1 MSTLSVS
8 RRVSRKEMR
17 LFFSSPVAWLFL
29 TVFTAVTLFIF
40 FWVESWFARNI
51 ADLRPLFEWMP
62 LLLIFLSAAL
72 TMRMWSEERRSGT
85 LEHVLTQPAGL
96 WRFVLG
102 KFRACFSLLLLALL
116 ATAPLAVTTALMAEL
131 DWGPVLAGYLAAGL
145 LGAAYISIGLF
156 VSARTDNPIVSL
168 IGSVVL
174 CGFLYLLGSDL
185 LTTFFADRTGEV
197 LRLLG
202 SGSRFESIT
211 RGVLDLRDIA
221 YYLSL
226 VIGFLALNV
235 YSLERERWADDA
247 RTPRHR
253 RWRVGIVLLL
263 ANLLLANI
271 WLQRLPGLRLDVTEG
286 QLYSISEPT
295 HQLLSQLDEPLL
307 IRGYFSAKTH
317 PLLAP
322 LIPQLRDLLEEYA
335 IAGGNRVQVEFIDPA
350 TNPELE
356 QEAGERYRMQ
366 ATPLKIADRY
376 QSTLVN
382 AWFHVLV
389 SYGDEFETLGFADLV
404 DVRSAGGTGPE
415 VRLRNPEF
423 DLSRAIRD
431 VLHSYRL
438 GGNVFNALQKPVELV
453 AYVSADERL
462 PERLRDY
469 KEAITQQLEV
479 RARQSGGLLSY
490 RFVEPEAGSGDVA
503 RQLAD
508 EWGFRPMIAALG
520 DGGEFYFYLT
530 LSDDHQVVQ
539 LPTEAFD
546 PDDFDPMLY
555 AGLKRFA
562 KDFTRTV
569 ALAVPEVNK
578 QMAQHHLGAP
588 TFTNLEQAIT
598 RDYSI
603 RLVDL
608 DQGRID
614 PEVDILAVVAP
625 RALAE
630 SALFAIDQFLM
641 RGGTVLMATSPFT
654 VELSGGDMRLQDYN
668 SGLQRWLAGLGV
680 TIGDS
685 LVLDPQN
692 ALFPAPVRRQAG
704 GHEFR
709 DVQMIDY
716 PYFIDLR
723 PPGLNPD
730 HPITANLPQLTM
742 GWASPITVQPPTGV
756 RVTSLLR
763 SSSEAWRSSG
773 RDVIPRQD
781 ASGRT
786 AFVPED
792 EAARGSHQL
801 GVLLE
806 GRFPSW
812 FTGHKPP
819 PVVDDGP
826 PVARGVIEHS
836 AESARLI
843 LLASND
849 FMDDQMLKAAL
860 AASGSQYLGPL
871 ELFMNTLEWAL
882 QDEALLGIRA
892 RGHFNR
898 TLPPMDRQAQRRIEY
913 LNYALAIGWLA
924 LLALVHWLRTLAR
937 RRYYQR
943 ELAL

>member
-1 MSTLSVS
+1 MSIPSVS
-8 RRVSRKEMR
+8 RRVARKEMR
-17 LFFSSPVAWLFL
+17 LFFGSPVAWLFL
-29 TVFTAVTLFIF
+29 AVFAAVTLFVF

-62 LLLIFLSAAL
+62 LLLVFLSAAL
-72 TMRMWSEERRSGT
+72 TMRMWSEERRRGT

-116 ATAPLAVTTALMAEL
+116 TTAPLAVTTALMAEL
-131 DWGPVLAGYLAAGL
+131 DWGPVLAGYLAAAL

-168 IGSVVL
+168 IGSVAL
-174 CGFLYLLGSDL
+174 CGFLYLLGNDL
-185 LTTFFADRTGEV
+185 LTAFFADRSGEL

-202 SGSRFESIT
+202 TGSRFESIT
-211 RGVLDLRDIA
+211 RGVLDVRDLA

-235 YSLERERWADDA
+235 YSLERDRWAHDV
-247 RTPRHR
+247 RTSRHR
-253 RWRVGIVLLL
+253 RWRIGLVLLL

-286 QLYSISEPT
+286 QLYSISAPT
-295 HQLLSQLDEPLL
+295 HELLSQLEEPLL

-335 IAGGNRVQVEFIDPA
+335 IAGGNRVKVEFIDPA

-356 QEAGERYRMQ
+356 REAGERYRMQ
-366 ATPLKIADRY
+366 ATPLQIADRH

-389 SYGDEFETLGFADLV
+389 SYGDEFETLSFTDLV
-404 DVRSAGGTGPE
+404 DVRSSGGTSRE

-423 DLSRAIRD
+423 DLTRAIRD

-438 GGNVFNALQKPVELV
+438 GGNLFNALQKPVELV

-469 KEAITQQLEV
+469 KQAITEQLDV
-479 RARQSGGLLSY
+479 RVSQSGGLLSY
-490 RFVEPEAGSGDVA
+490 RFVEPEAGTGAVA
-503 RQLAD
+503 IQLAED
-508 EWGFRPMIAALG
+508 WGFRPMIAALG
-520 DGGEFYFYLT
+520 DNREFYFYLT
-530 LSDDHQVVQ
+530 LTDEHQVVQ
-539 LPTEAFD
+539 LPTEAFNA
-546 PDDFDPMLY
+546 DDFDPMLY

-562 KDFTRTV
+562 RGFTRTV
-569 ALAVPEVNK
+569 ALAVPPVNE

-608 DQGRID
+608 DEGMID

-625 RALAE
+625 QALE
-630 SALFAIDQFLM
+630 DRALFAIDQFLM
-641 RGGTVLMATSPFT
+641 RGGTVFMATSPFT

-668 SGLQRWLAGLGV
+668 SGLQRWLAGQGI
-680 TIGDS
+680 TIGSS
-685 LVLDPQN
+685 LVMDPQN
-692 ALFPAPVRRQAG
+692 ALFPTPVRRRAG

-723 PPGLNPD
+723 PPGLSTE

-742 GWASPITVQPPTGV
+742 GWASPISVQAPAGL

-763 SSSEAWRSSG
+763 SSSEAWLSAE
-773 RDVIPRQD
+773 RDIIPRQD

-786 AFVPED
+786 PFMPED
-792 EAARGSHQL
+792 ETARGSH
-801 GVLLE
+801 
-806 GRFPSW
+806 
-812 FTGHKPP
+812 
-819 PVVDDGP
+819 
-826 PVARGVIEHS
+826 
-836 AESARLI
+836 
-843 LLASND
+843 
-849 FMDDQMLKAAL
+849 
-860 AASGSQYLGPL
+860 
-871 ELFMNTLEWAL
+871 
-882 QDEALLGIRA
+882 
-892 RGHFNR
+892 
-898 TLPPMDRQAQRRIEY
+898 
-913 LNYALAIGWLA
+913 
-924 LLALVHWLRTLAR
+924 
-937 RRYYQR
+937 
-943 ELAL
+943 